1 MKSLKIVQAFS
12 LATVVVLL
20 AASLCV
26 AQVSTSRITGSVQG
40 SSGAAVPGAKVVAKN
55 EGTGVTHETKT
66 TSAGDYTLSALP
78 PGLYTITVTQTG
90 FRTFNSVN
98 NVLTV
103 GAPLVVDAK
112 LDVGAVTQTVQVE
125 SSYERIETT
134 SAAVSDVMTEKQ
146 VRNLPLNGRNPLT
159 LLTLEPGVVQRT
171 TNGAGS
177 DTHVFGSRDRAHNV
191 TIDGIDANESTVPNP
206 QSNIQ
211 RLTPD
216 NVQEFRVVT
225 LDATAELGRN
235 SGANVIVATR
245 PGSNAFHGD
254 AYWFHRNTVLNA
266 NEWFNNYAGQAKP
279 ALRLHQFGG
288 DVGGPIIK
296 DKTFFFFSY
305 QRSQIFQT
313 EPISATNVGL
323 LGAPV
328 RYTPTLLNTGIFRFV
343 RGAVTFNGRTYT
355 QNSPGL
361 VDSTGNQLPGVPL
374 CGGSVT
380 GNCVDSYN
388 IFDPAN
394 FPAGV
399 TGPDPTIMAALKALP
414 APNGYNVGD
423 GFNRAVFNW
432 NPPAKFI
439 GPGYLVRIDHTFSS
453 SDNIFG
459 RYLQD
464 RKSVV

>member
-1 MKSLKIVQAFS
+1 MKPRPSWVLCSLIIV
-12 LATVVVLL
+12 V
-20 AASLCV
+20 ASAQLF
-26 AQVSTSRITGSVQG
+26 AQVSTSTITGMVTDP
-40 SSGAAVPGAKVVAKN
+40 SGAAVPGAKVTAKN
-55 EGTGVTHETKT
+55 EATGVTYQMNS
-66 TSAGDYTLSALP
+66 TSGGNYAFSSVI
-78 PGLYTITVTQTG
+78 PGQYTITVSKAG
-90 FRTFNSVN
+90 FKNFTSVR

-103 GAPLVVDAK
+103 AVPLVVDAR
-112 LDVGAVTQTVQVE
+112 LQIGTGSETIEVQ

-134 SAAVSDVMTEKQ
+134 SAQVSDIVPEKE

-171 TNGAGS
+171 NNSAGS

-216 NVQEFRVVT
+216 NVQEFRTVT

-235 SGANVIVATR
+235 SGANVMVATR

-313 EPISATNVGL
+313 EPVAATNVGV

-328 RYTPTLLNTGIFRFV
+328 LYSPTLLQNGIFRFV
-343 RGAVTFNGRTYT
+343 RGKINGVSR
-355 QNSPGL
+355 NSPSL
-361 VDSTGNQLPGVPL
+361 VDPVTGALKSSVPV
-374 CGGSVT
+374 CGGSVVA
-380 GNCVDSYN
+380 NCVASYN
-388 IFDPAN
+388 IFAN
-394 FPAGV
+394 TTA
-399 TGPDPTIMAALKALP
+399 PDPQIIAALKTLP
-414 APNGYNVGD
+414 TPNNY
-423 GFNRAVFNW
+423 GFGQRF
-432 NPPAKFI
+432 
-439 GPGYLVRIDHTFSS
+439 
-453 SDNIFG
+453 
-459 RYLQD
+459 
-464 RKSVV
+464 

>member
-1 MKSLKIVQAFS
+1 MTRKHAVLI
-12 LATVVVLL
+12 LLVLL
-20 AASLCV
+20 LGVPSLS
-26 AQVSTSRITGSVQG
+26 AQVSTSSINGTVVDA
-40 SSGAAVPGAKVVAKN
+40 SGALVGNARVEAKN
-55 EGTGVTHETKT
+55 EETGVEYVQNT
-66 TSAGDYTLSALP
+66 TSSGNYSFASLT
-78 PGLYTITVTQTG
+78 PGSYSITVTVAG
-90 FRTFNSVN
+90 FQSFKSVHN
-98 NVLTV
+98 ILTV
-103 GAPLVVDAK
+103 GTPLVVHVSLK
-112 LDVGAVTQTVQVE
+112 VGAVGQTVEVLE
-125 SSYERIETT
+125 SNYQRLETSNAT
-134 SAAVSDVMTEKQ
+134 VSDIVDTKQ
-146 VRNLPLNGRNPLT
+146 VQDLPLNGRNPLS

-177 DTHVFGSRDRAHNV
+177 GTHVFGSRDRAHNV

-216 NVQEFRVVT
+216 NVQEFRTVT

-235 SGANVIVATR
+235 SGANVMVATR

-343 RGAVTFNGRTYT
+343 RGAVT
-355 QNSPGL
+355 
-361 VDSTGNQLPGVPL
+361 
-374 CGGSVT
+374 
-380 GNCVDSYN
+380 
-388 IFDPAN
+388 
-394 FPAGV
+394 
-399 TGPDPTIMAALKALP
+399 
-414 APNGYNVGD
+414 
-423 GFNRAVFNW
+423 
-432 NPPAKFI
+432 
-439 GPGYLVRIDHTFSS
+439 
-453 SDNIFG
+453 
-459 RYLQD
+459 
-464 RKSVV
+464 